1 MNNRIY
7 ELSEEIGGLLK
18 LRGESISAAESCTG
32 GLISHAFT
40 AIPGSSEYYLGSV
53 TSYANEVKIKALN
66 VPAETIAGHGAV
78 SSETVA
84 AMAAGVRELT
94 GSDYAIASSGIAG
107 PGGGSDE
114 KPVGLVW
121 LGFASKE
128 GVVTKSYC
136 QNVARLENIQN
147 FTIAALELVVDR
159 LKSLK

>member
-78 SSETVA
+78 SYETVA

-114 KPVGLVW
+114 KPVGLVC
-121 LGFASKE
+121 LGFASKD

-159 LKSLK
+159 LKLLK

>member
-1 MNNRIY
+1 MNSKIY

-18 LRGESISAAESCTG
+18 SEGATISAAESCTG

-53 TSYANEVKIKALN
+53 TSYANEVKIKVLN
-66 VPAETIAGHGAV
+66 VPAEAIAAHGAV

-107 PGGGSDE
+107 PGGGSEE

-121 LGFASKE
+121 IGFASRDSVE
-128 GVVTKSYC
+128 TISYC
-136 QNVARLENIQN
+136 QNVARMENIQN
-147 FTIAALELVVDR
+147 FTIRALQLVVDKLNSR
-159 LKSLK
+159 K